1 MIQIGSKNDT
11 ISLHNPSVAVHKLF
25 NLTLENKK
33 YKEDELSQVFIARI
47 GEKKQISAEKTI
59 YKNGYFTTR
68 TRNLGTFTLM
78 KDTIPPVLKPMN
90 FKQNG
95 LVTGSTLKVEVKDD
109 LSGVE
114 SYSASINGEWVLFEY
129 EPKTRTLTFDF
140 SDINT
145 QNTDTYK
152 LEMMAKD
159 GVGNLQKLTVTF
171 KRR

>member
-1 MIQIGSKNDT
+1 M
-11 ISLHNPSVAVHKLF
+11 
-25 NLTLENKK
+25 
-33 YKEDELSQVFIARI
+33 
-47 GEKKQISAEKTI
+47 
-59 YKNGYFTTR
+59 
-68 TRNLGTFTLM
+68 
-78 KDTIPPVLKPMN
+78 
-90 FKQNG
+90 
-95 LVTGSTLKVEVKDD
+95 KDD